1 MLFFFT
7 NLGLMGFQVSYLA
20 LFFSLVTDSFRQFLM
35 ESLHKNIQLTLEQ
48 LLKAQFIIIHFS
60 FHRLMPSLTMLSV
73 TILFMLM
80 ILLSTLSARR
90 HLIYG
95 LETGGTEDWGR
106 KWLVDFN
113 AENT

>member
-1 MLFFFT
+1 
-7 NLGLMGFQVSYLA
+7 
-20 LFFSLVTDSFRQFLM
+20 
-35 ESLHKNIQLTLEQ
+35 
-48 LLKAQFIIIHFS
+48 
-60 FHRLMPSLTMLSV
+60 MLSV

-113 AENT
+113 AENTWLVSFDQSNITGSIDVKMDGFVIEEKPSFKMLLF